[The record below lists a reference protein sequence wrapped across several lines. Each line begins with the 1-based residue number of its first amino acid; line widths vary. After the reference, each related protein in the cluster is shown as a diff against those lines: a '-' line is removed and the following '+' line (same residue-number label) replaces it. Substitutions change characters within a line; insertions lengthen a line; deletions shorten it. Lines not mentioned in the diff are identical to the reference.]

1 MKRETLDCGY
11 KGLRVIVRGGV
22 AGMKEELDR
31 VLLFNVNF
39 VFLLI
44 IVVGNR
50 PD

>member
-1 MKRETLDCGY
+1 MVTKGY
-11 KGLRVIVRGGV
+11 ELLFEAGLHGRG
-22 AGMKEELDR
+22 MEEELDR